1 MADRPH
7 QNVSDRMSSATKDI
21 IDNKV
26 VNFNRMKNPETFSN
40 DLDEMLDALHL
51 QLSNNSGEIDDIKN
65 RHQRVAN
72 GWSTKKDRLLDSH
85 RQTFNAFNL
94 IKDQE
99 KIITRVERR
108 GHLYALGFRVLT
120 TLAIGLSV
128 IGIYWLAN
136 ELGVTLPL
144 VWPSVSAPSLG
155 D

>member
-7 QNVSDRMSSATKDI
+7 QNLSNRMSSATKDI

-72 GWSTKKDRLLDSH
+72 GWSTKRDRLLDSH
-85 RQTFNAFNL
+85 QHTFEAYNL

-99 KIITRVERR
+99 NIITRVERR

-120 TLAIGLSV
+120 TLGIGVSVMAIYALADYWGVDMPLMRLS
-128 IGIYWLAN
+128 
-136 ELGVTLPL
+136 
-144 VWPSVSAPSLG
+144 S
-155 D
+155 